1 MSARSEAA
9 STQRSAHAH
18 PATRTAAGIGL
29 VILAIGLFTV
39 MDAIGKGLMA
49 RYPVPQVV
57 WARYFFQ
64 LSWMLLLLPRVGAGG
79 LVRTTRLGTNIVRGL
94 LLAFSTIFMFGAI
107 SFVPLADAYTITFIA
122 PLLVT
127 VFSIPMLGERVG
139 WRRWTAVCAGFIGV
153 LIVIRPGFGMA
164 HWALAL
170 PLVTAVGFALYQIL
184 TRKVSGTPGETAFA
198 MLFHLAWVGT
208 AILTAVVPF
217 FWQPIAPLDWLPMA
231 AMGALGG
238 LGHLILIRA
247 LTIAPASLLAPFV
260 YTQIAWAL
268 LLGYLVFGDVPDRW
282 MLLGGAVIV
291 ASGLYVFYREAVLG
305 RA

>member
-1 MSARSEAA
+1 MSVGSDAPALPRPEKAR
-9 STQRSAHAH
+9 Q
-18 PATRTAAGIGL
+18 ATRTAAGIGL
-29 VILAIGLFTV
+29 TILAIGLFTV
-39 MDAIGKGLMA
+39 MDTIGKGLSA

-64 LSWMLLLLPRVGAGG
+64 FGWMLLLIPRIGAIG
-79 LVRTTRLGTNIVRGL
+79 LVRTTRLGMNLVRGF
-94 LLAFSTIFMFGAI
+94 LLAVATLFMFTAI

-122 PLLVT
+122 PLLIT
-127 VFSIPMLGERVG
+127 IFSIPLLGERVG
-139 WRRWTAVCAGFIGV
+139 WRRWSAVIAGFVGV
-153 LIVIRPGFGMA
+153 LIVIRPGIGMP

-184 TRKVSGTPGETAFA
+184 TRKVAGTPGETSVA
-198 MLFHLAWVGT
+198 MLFYLASVGAAVMT
-208 AILTAVVPF
+208 ALVPF
-217 FWQPIAPLDWLPMA
+217 FWRTVAPFDWLPMA
-231 AMGALGG
+231 AMGLLGG

-260 YTQIAWAL
+260 YTQIVWAL
-268 LLGYLVFGDVPDRW
+268 VLGYLVFGDLPNVW

-305 RA
+305 RS

>member
-282 MLLGGAVIV
+282 MLGGGAVIV

>member
-64 LSWMLLLLPRVGAGG
+64 LSWMMLLLPRVGAAG

-217 FWQPIAPLDWLPMA
+217 FWQTIAPLDWLPMA

-247 LTIAPASLLAPFV
+247 LTIAPASLLAPFA

-268 LLGYLVFGDVPDRW
+268 LLGYLVFGDVPDVW
-282 MLLGGAVIV
+282 MLLGGAVII

-305 RA
+305 RS